1 MAFRL
6 PEGYVPWRARVQWDG
21 EDRGVAHY
29 IIERPA
35 IDGQPEVIRILDD
48 DIEDHRPAQ
57 IFGEEE
63 DNVNDDV
70 SDNVSEEEEEFS
82 SDEDDWSDD
91 SPDSGYSTMTD
102 DEDDPEHSED
112 DDNRPRSPLPLPPPN
127 FWQEWRQQ
135 CRPFPAAA
143 PLAAP
148 TGPTRVLDAA
158 PSTSGL
164 STSTKRTREE
174 RDTEQVGMKRPRR
187 DDEDNPEEP
196 TPSTSGLSTSTKR
209 TREESDTGQVGM
221 KRPRR
226 DDEDNPEEPTPSTSG
241 LSSSAHRDPAPS
253 LPGLPHFTPLGV
265 PGIQLLYLPRRD
277 DDSDSD

>member
-6 PEGYVPWRARVQWDG
+6 PVGYVPWRARIQWEG
-21 EDRGVAHY
+21 EDAGGVNY

-48 DIEDHRPAQ
+48 DIEDHRPAPF
-57 IFGEEE
+57 FGEE
-63 DNVNDDV
+63 DGDV
-70 SDNVSEEEEEFS
+70 SDEEEEEFS
-82 SDEDDWSDD
+82 SDEEEWSDE
-91 SPDSGYSTMTD
+91 SLDSGYSTMTD
-102 DEDDPEHSED
+102 NEDDSEDNED
-112 DDNRPRSPLPLPPPN
+112 DDDRSCSPLPLPPTN

-148 TGPTRVLDAA
+148 TGPTCVLDAA

-174 RDTEQVGMKRPRR
+174 
-187 DDEDNPEEP
+187 
-196 TPSTSGLSTSTKR
+196 
-209 TREESDTGQVGM
+209 SDMEQVGM

-253 LPGLPHFTPLGV
+253 FPGLGRFTPFGV
-265 PGIQLLYLPRRD
+265 PGIQLLHLPRRD